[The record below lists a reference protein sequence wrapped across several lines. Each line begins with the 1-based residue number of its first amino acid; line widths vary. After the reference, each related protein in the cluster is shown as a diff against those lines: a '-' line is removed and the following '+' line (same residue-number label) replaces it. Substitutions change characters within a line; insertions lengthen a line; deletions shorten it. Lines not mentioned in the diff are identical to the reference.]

1 MGGAAAQLQSN
12 RNRERTLLAHTPLAR
27 RRPRTNEH
35 PPHRH
40 RNCLFT
46 QCSALQRCM
55 PARTL
60 TRRVARRAALL
71 ARGESTTCS
80 RPLSTPLTSCWFQ
93 LHFPE
98 RRPSR
103 PCLAGPCLRHSCQL
117 CSCPSWCHCL
127 LSFNLLCF
135 PLKHTSQ
142 KFVGEGPASGLTL
155 WTPLQVPLGLRL
167 EDHNQLHPCLSSPDD
182 HAGLPQC
189 PLHSWWTMAHQ
200 HSGALLVRGW
210 VLCKLLPKTRAVT
223 LSPLLAGLTAELVS
237 CLSAHKVAEHEGK
250 ARRANRREKPGW
262 RTRNEEVGAR
272 GSGRGTPPPS
282 LAIHLPNARL

>member
-12 RNRERTLLAHTPLAR
+12 RTCQRTLLAHAPLAR

-35 PPHRH
+35 PSHRH
-40 RNCLFT
+40 RNRLST
-46 QCSALQRCM
+46 QYSALQRCM

-71 ARGESTTCS
+71 ARGEPTTCS

-98 RRPSR
+98 SRR
-103 PCLAGPCLRHSCQL
+103 LAGPCLRHTCHL

-127 LSFNLLCF
+127 LSFNLPCF

-155 WTPLQVPLGLRL
+155 WTP
-167 EDHNQLHPCLSSPDD
+167 
-182 HAGLPQC
+182 
-189 PLHSWWTMAHQ
+189 
-200 HSGALLVRGW
+200 
-210 VLCKLLPKTRAVT
+210 CKFH
-223 LSPLLAGLTAELVS
+223 LAS
-237 CLSAHKVAEHEGK
+237 
-250 ARRANRREKPGW
+250 GW
-262 RTRNEEVGAR
+262 RQLTTTSR
-272 GSGRGTPPPS
+272 T
-282 LAIHLPNARL
+282 LAYHLPMITLGCLNARYTPGGPWRINTAMHSLSETGSSASCFPRPVRSLSVPCSRG